1 MGTGTTGAT
10 GGPTGTTGTTGGP
23 TNPTTG
29 GSTPGGSSTGGS
41 STVGSTT
48 GGFTTGGLST
58 VGSTTGGFTTGGS
71 TTGGSST
78 LGSSTLGSSTI
89 GSTTEGS
96 SGCTLEGF
104 EDDGNGNCFR
114 VITEKANHNKAGKEC
129 RKLGNAELASVLD
142 SDANGHL
149 AEILNGNTWI
159 GGQNNGGTW
168 EWVNGEN
175 WDFENWKN
183 GEGENDGECA
193 AMQTNGKW
201 RDSACTVK
209 LEFAC
214 MEI

>member
-29 GSTPGGSSTGGS
+29 GSTTGGS
-41 STVGSTT
+41 STAGSTT
-48 GGFTTGGLST
+48 GGFTTGGSTTGGSST

-78 LGSSTLGSSTI
+78 LGSSTLGSSTL

-114 VITEKANHNKAGKEC
+114 VMTEKANHNKAGKEC

-142 SDANGHL
+142 SDANSRL

>member
-1 MGTGTTGAT
+1 MGTGTTGVT
-10 GGPTGTTGTTGGP
+10 GGPTGTTGETGGPTGSTGGPTGTTGVTGGPTGTTGETGGPTGSTGGP

-29 GSTPGGSSTGGS
+29 GSTTGGSSTGGFTTGGS

-48 GGFTTGGLST
+48 
-58 VGSTTGGFTTGGS
+58 V
-71 TTGGSST
+71 
-78 LGSSTLGSSTI
+78 

-114 VITEKANHNKAGKEC
+114 IMTEKANFNKAGKEC

-142 SDANGHL
+142 SDTNGRL

-183 GEGENDGECA
+183 GEGEADGECA
-193 AMQTNGKW
+193 AMQTNGRW

-209 LEFAC
+209 MEFAC

>member
-1 MGTGTTGAT
+1 M
-10 GGPTGTTGTTGGP
+10 
-23 TNPTTG
+23 
-29 GSTPGGSSTGGS
+29 
-41 STVGSTT
+41 
-48 GGFTTGGLST
+48 
-58 VGSTTGGFTTGGS
+58 
-71 TTGGSST
+71 
-78 LGSSTLGSSTI
+78 
-89 GSTTEGS
+89 
-96 SGCTLEGF
+96 
-104 EDDGNGNCFR
+104 
-114 VITEKANHNKAGKEC
+114 TEKANHNKAGKEC

-142 SDANGHL
+142 SDANGRL